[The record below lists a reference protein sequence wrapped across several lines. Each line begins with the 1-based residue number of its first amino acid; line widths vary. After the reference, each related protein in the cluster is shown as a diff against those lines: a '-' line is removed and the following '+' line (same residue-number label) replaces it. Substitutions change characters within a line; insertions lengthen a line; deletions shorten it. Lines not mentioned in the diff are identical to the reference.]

1 MPSLCL
7 ACGMFP
13 WGLGISLPGSIIRK
27 DNHLLCWWS
36 PQSFCGWQLFEA
48 WGFGNQAV
56 PVEVFVGKCVASGV
70 LPMLLYRLNLG
81 NGRLPG
87 LSCLQDDLNPKA
99 ASNLALS
106 VQINVSTSNRIFL
119 MFDEVQGVRQRQF
132 QTNAMCSQISSK
144 FSYLMHGMSLG
155 GLRGTNMCVFQWRNR
170 IQTHWVLSTKC
181 TLWCIIQTTTWQ
193 VIGQRYFGSDL
204 QPLWRRYGRAV
215 RALEA
220 AEQQAESRWQQSQAW
235 HGLPTRILLAFDF
248 IIQWSSVPL
257 LVLAANRPIDYR
269 YYIMMYSDRLLVRF
283 SLEVDPVGST

>member
-1 MPSLCL
+1 MPSLSL

-56 PVEVFVGKCVASGV
+56 RVEVFVGIGKCVASGV
-70 LPMLLYRLNLG
+70 LPMLLYRLNFG
-81 NGRLPG
+81 NGQLPG

-99 ASNLALS
+99 ARDLALS

-119 MFDEVQGVRQRQF
+119 MFDEAQGVRQRQF
-132 QTNAMCSQISSK
+132 QTNAWND
-144 FSYLMHGMSLG
+144 LG
-155 GLRGTNMCVFQWRNR
+155 WTHEDQHLFFQWRNR

-235 HGLPTRILLAFDF
+235 HGLRFYHSVKFSANSGDGCE
-248 IIQWSSVPL
+248 SSW
-257 LVLAANRPIDYR
+257 
-269 YYIMMYSDRLLVRF
+269 RF
-283 SLEVDPVGST
+283 W